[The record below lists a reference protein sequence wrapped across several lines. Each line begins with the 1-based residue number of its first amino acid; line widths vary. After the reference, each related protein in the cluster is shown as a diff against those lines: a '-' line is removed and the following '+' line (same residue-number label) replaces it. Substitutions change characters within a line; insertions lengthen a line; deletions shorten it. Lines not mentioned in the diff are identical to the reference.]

1 MKIKGIETINFRNL
15 KNNHPYIFDGS
26 NFIVIL
32 GPNEAGKTSILEATE
47 MGLFAR
53 VDKHKEPDF
62 MTCGKTEK
70 PVIRLRIEKDGTD
83 NPLFD

>member
-53 VDKHKEPDF
+53 VVK
-62 MTCGKTEK
+62 
-70 PVIRLRIEKDGTD
+70 
-83 NPLFD
+83 NNN